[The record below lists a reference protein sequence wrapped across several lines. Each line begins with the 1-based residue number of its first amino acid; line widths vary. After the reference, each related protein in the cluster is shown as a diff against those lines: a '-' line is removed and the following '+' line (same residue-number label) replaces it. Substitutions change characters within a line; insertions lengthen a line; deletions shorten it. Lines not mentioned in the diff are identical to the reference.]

1 MEKEYKIVVLSCGV
15 QVLAERH
22 LYCELVDAKRQAT
35 RDLHKYKGLQVY
47 VYQMDGDETYPYET
61 LVAKRCQDFPRHPG
75 FWVSML

>member
-1 MEKEYKIVVLSCGV
+1 MKEYKIVVLSPGV

-22 LYCELVDAKRQAT
+22 LY
-35 RDLHKYKGLQVY
+35 
-47 VYQMDGDETYPYET
+47 GDET

>member
-1 MEKEYKIVVLSCGV
+1 MKEYKIVVLSPGV

-22 LYCELVDAKRQAT
+22 LYGELAAVKRQAI

-47 VYQMDGDETYPYET
+47 VYRMDGDET